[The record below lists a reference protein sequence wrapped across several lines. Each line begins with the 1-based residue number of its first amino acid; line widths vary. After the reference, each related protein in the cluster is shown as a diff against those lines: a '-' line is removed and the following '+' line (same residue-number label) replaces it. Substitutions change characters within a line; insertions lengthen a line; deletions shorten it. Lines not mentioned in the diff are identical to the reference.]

1 MKEITYGY
9 YSAIYSH
16 KDQYDTNII
25 VMKVTGEEQ
34 NVFIELVDSEAK
46 IPMSDESSG
55 ESNQNKK
62 EGLI

>member
-1 MKEITYGY
+1 MKEINYGY

-46 IPMSDESSG
+46 IPMSDKSSG